1 MASSLAPDRM
11 MKLCWAIVTAVAVT
25 AHVTHAQTTRIQLG
39 FTGAI
44 DYLAAFVA
52 KDQGFFSKRNLDV
65 SLTYMPNGA
74 SIPPGLLGNSLQ
86 IGGIAVPV
94 VLQAKAGGFP
104 IKIVA
109 GASVTTKQNPNGW
122 VVARANS
129 NIKGPRDLTGKR
141 IGVPAVG
148 SYYHVL
154 LRHWLEDNGVT
165 AKAVTYVEVPFV
177 RLGDVLKS
185 GQIDAAALGQPYA
198 GRIIASGTGY
208 SVAAYTTHYP
218 DDTLSNLYCATESWV
233 RANPGVPAAF
243 RSALDEAAAF
253 ISANPDK
260 ARESAVRY
268 LKVTPDIVAKLP
280 LANYRS
286 AVTPAQLLAWN
297 TIARRQALVQRD
309 VDPASL
315 LTP

>member
-1 MASSLAPDRM
+1 VTVIGLA
-11 MKLCWAIVTAVAVT
+11 
-25 AHVTHAQTTRIQLG
+25 AHVAYAQSTRIELG

-52 KDQGFFSKRNLDV
+52 KDQGYFAKRGLDV
-65 SLTYMPNGA
+65 SLRYMPNGA
-74 SIPPGLLGNSLQ
+74 SIPPGLLGDSLQ

-104 IKIVA
+104 MKIVA
-109 GASVTTKQNPNGW
+109 GGSVTTKRNPNGW
-122 VVARANS
+122 VVGRANS
-129 NIKGPRDLTGKR
+129 TIKGPKDFQNKR
-141 IGVPAVG
+141 VGVPAIG

-154 LRHWLEDNGVT
+154 LRQWLEDNGVQ
-165 AKAVTYVEVPFV
+165 AKSVTFVEVPFV

-208 SVAAYTTHYP
+208 EIAAYTTHYP
-218 DDTLSNLYCATESWV
+218 DDTLSNLYCATEAWV
-233 RANPGVPAAF
+233 RAHPKVPAAF
-243 RSALDEAAAF
+243 RSALDEAAVF
-253 ISANPDK
+253 IAANPDK

-268 LKVTPDIVAKLP
+268 LKVSADIVAKLP

-286 AVTPAQLLAWN
+286 VVTPAQLQAWN
-297 TIARRQALVQRD
+297 TIARRQALINKD